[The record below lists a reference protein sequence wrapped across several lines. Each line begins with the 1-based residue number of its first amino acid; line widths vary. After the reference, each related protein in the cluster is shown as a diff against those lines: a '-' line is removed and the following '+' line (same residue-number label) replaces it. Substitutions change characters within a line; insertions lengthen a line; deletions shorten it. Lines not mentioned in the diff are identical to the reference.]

1 MNLCRVAIDSKYP
14 SWLGDDVRRGVPQGH
29 VVAEMFQAFG
39 GERQM
44 RSDPC
49 FHLRSA
55 TPLKDN
61 CRAHHAMLMDRHFC
75 PHCYGNSN
83 QRYRFICFLSV
94 LVIFTP
100 GVFASSVC
108 EDSIAWRGH
117 TISYELPLFHKKINF
132 VATSNRRTAN
142 PAGWEEYDG
151 SIYHAERGYGWLTGF
166 FGHGGDRGPKATITL
181 EDGTSTSLEDLGR
194 LELANWQG
202 THQENQLLVFR
213 IDLPNGW
220 YRISCTSV
228 QAGSRGLPL
237 VDQRSFKCRAHDVV
251 FAGANYGAPLVVG
264 GDRLIEGCGVVE
276 VTDGHLRIVVG
287 DPAYGGWTWRH
298 RGPWY
303 QGWRRW
309 WGFEQQYAHSWYQKL
324 RRVVDPG
331 FHHLRLNS
339 LVIEQI
345 GAPAERPSLTF
356 RDFFNRDDSP
366 DINAGVV
373 EAERW
378 ARLKLHPNL
387 PADIRA
393 ELSNT
398 AITLTRTQSGAAV
411 IGLLQPTLSPADGVV
426 RYSTRV
432 SLFTGEGSR
441 IHSGA
446 QEAGMIILADP
457 QGPTEFNSTFVGV
470 GLDSRDPEALG
481 RLIYRV
487 GDGRVGYRT
496 NLAIPDTALPFKVTE
511 GEFEIIVDH
520 DVATNVLRRMRVNGI
535 DVTDQWALQ
544 DRRQHL
550 RQGRFG
556 LRSML
561 NTPLSKV
568 RLRQFY
574 WYYRVEK
581 L

>member
-1 MNLCRVAIDSKYP
+1 
-14 SWLGDDVRRGVPQGH
+14 
-29 VVAEMFQAFG
+29 
-39 GERQM
+39 
-44 RSDPC
+44 
-49 FHLRSA
+49 
-55 TPLKDN
+55 
-61 CRAHHAMLMDRHFC
+61 
-75 PHCYGNSN
+75 
-83 QRYRFICFLSV
+83 
-94 LVIFTP
+94 
-100 GVFASSVC
+100 
-108 EDSIAWRGH
+108 
-117 TISYELPLFHKKINF
+117 
-132 VATSNRRTAN
+132 
-142 PAGWEEYDG
+142 
-151 SIYHAERGYGWLTGF
+151 
-166 FGHGGDRGPKATITL
+166 
-181 EDGTSTSLEDLGR
+181 
-194 LELANWQG
+194 
-202 THQENQLLVFR
+202 
-213 IDLPNGW
+213 
-220 YRISCTSV
+220 
-228 QAGSRGLPL
+228 
-237 VDQRSFKCRAHDVV
+237 
-251 FAGANYGAPLVVG
+251 
-264 GDRLIEGCGVVE
+264 
-276 VTDGHLRIVVG
+276 
-287 DPAYGGWTWRH
+287 
-298 RGPWY
+298 
-303 QGWRRW
+303 
-309 WGFEQQYAHSWYQKL
+309 
-324 RRVVDPG
+324 VVDPS

-339 LVIEQI
+339 LEIERI
-345 GAPAERPSLTF
+345 GAPAERPSLIF

-378 ARLKLHPNL
+378 AKLKLHPSL
-387 PADIRA
+387 PDDIRA
-393 ELSNT
+393 ELSST
-398 AITLTRTQSGAAV
+398 SIKLTGPQSGAAI
-411 IGLLQPTLSPADGVV
+411 IGLLQPTLSPADGLI

-470 GLDSRDPEALG
+470 GLDGRDPEAF

-487 GDGRVGYRT
+487 GDGRAGYRT

-544 DRRQHL
+544 DRRQHF

-568 RLRQFY
+568 SLRQFY